1 MNRLGL
7 FTLILIIF
15 SGCSIKDVSKPIV
28 KYTID
33 DDTKVTKER
42 VCVDKIIKIKKFK
55 SPDYIQNTNIWYKKP
70 SYETSSYIYAQWNEV
85 FVDLIEQNIATT
97 IYDSGLFKSM
107 FTRYSKIRSD
117 FTLEGEIIDARQI
130 IKKDNDAEISF
141 AIRAYLIDSKNS
153 KLIDS
158 KEFRYVK
165 QCNSVDAKGAVIA
178 YNDIVKNLNKDVRK
192 WLEILVKEN

>member
-7 FTLILIIF
+7 FVIVIAIF
-15 SGCSIKDVSKPIV
+15 SGCSIKDVSKPTV

-33 DDTKVTKER
+33 DDIKVMKKE
-42 VCVDKIIKIKKFK
+42 VSIDKIIKIKKFK

-70 SYETSSYIYAQWNEV
+70 SYETSSYIYSKWNEE
-85 FVDLIEQNIATT
+85 FTDLIEQNIATT

-117 FTLEGEIIDARQI
+117 LTLEAEIIDARQI
-130 IKKDNDAEISF
+130 IKDDNSADVSF
-141 AIRAYLIDSKNS
+141 AIRTYLIDSKNS

-158 KEFRYVK
+158 KEFRYLK
-165 QCNSVDAKGAVIA
+165 KCDSVDAKGAVMA

>member
-117 FTLEGEIIDARQI
+117 LILEGEIIDARQI

>member
-117 FTLEGEIIDARQI
+117 LILEGEIIDARQI
-130 IKKDNDAEISF
+130 VKKDNDAEISF